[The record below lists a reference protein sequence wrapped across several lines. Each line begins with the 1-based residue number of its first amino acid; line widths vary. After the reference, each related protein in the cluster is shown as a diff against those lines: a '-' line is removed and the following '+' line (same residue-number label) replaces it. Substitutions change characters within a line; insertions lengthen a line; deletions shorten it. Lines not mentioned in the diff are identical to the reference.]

1 MFNPFSR
8 VDDVRVWQV
17 LDGHEAGDAVVQPDP
32 DADGLTGT
40 GTGVEMVPHLREE
53 KAESWERT
61 WHMTKKVSSEKGV
74 KLWNENFQY
83 QNRL

>member
-8 VDDVRVWQV
+8 VDDVGVRQV

-40 GTGVEMVPHLREE
+40 GPGVEMVPHLREE
-53 KAESWERT
+53 KAES
-61 WHMTKKVSSEKGV
+61 
-74 KLWNENFQY
+74 
-83 QNRL
+83 